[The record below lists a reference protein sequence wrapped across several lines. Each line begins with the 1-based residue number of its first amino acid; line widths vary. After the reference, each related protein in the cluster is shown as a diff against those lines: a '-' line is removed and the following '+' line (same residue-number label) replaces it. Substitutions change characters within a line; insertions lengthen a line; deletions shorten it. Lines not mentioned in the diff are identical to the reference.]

1 MLRTVHARRSAF
13 LAVALLVA
21 TAASAQ
27 EVRVVTSGGF
37 TEAYKVLAPQF
48 ERQTKIKVVSGF
60 GASMGAT
67 PDAIPNRLKRGEAID
82 VIILAAPGLDPLIK
96 NGMVDAAT
104 RVDLVRS
111 LIGMAVRTG
120 APKPDITTLE
130 AFKRTLLQ
138 AKSIGVSDS
147 ASGVYLRMDLF
158 PRLAIEPRKVKVIDA
173 RERVGDALARGDV
186 EIGFQ
191 QISELRP
198 VPGITIVGPL
208 PQGAQQVTIFS
219 AAIPKTAKNIDAAKR
234 LIQFLTSPAAA
245 PVIQEKGLEPIRPSN
260 ARSALAG
267 AIDIHVHTEPDSRP
281 RSVDGI
287 EAAQQAKAHGM
298 RALVLKNHYEYTSGL
313 AYIVG
318 KQVPGI
324 EVFGGVDL
332 NLTVGGMNPAAVEY
346 MAATTGGRGKLVW
359 MSTFDA
365 ENQVKFSKENRPF
378 VSVSKNGQLLQ
389 ATKDVIAAIAKHN
402 LVLATG
408 HVSPEEGLMLVR
420 EAKRQGVQ
428 RIVIT
433 HAMND
438 PIRMSVPQMQEAAKL
453 GAFIEFV
460 GGNITDADGK
470 ARMDRFADAIKKVGP
485 EFCILSS
492 DLGQKG
498 NPLPTD
504 GFGAFIE
511 TMKAHG
517 FTEVQIDGMAR
528 RNPAM
533 LLGLPQS

>member
-13 LAVALLVA
+13 LLVALLVA
-21 TAASAQ
+21 TVASAQ
-27 EVRVVTSGGF
+27 EVRVITSGGF

-96 NGMVDAAT
+96 SGVVDAST

-111 LIGMAVRTG
+111 LIAMAVRTG

-138 AKSIGVSDS
+138 AKSVGVSDS

-158 PRLAIEPRKVKVIDA
+158 PRLGIEPSKVKVIDA

-186 EIGFQ
+186 DIGFQ

-208 PQGAQQVTIFS
+208 PQGAQQVTIFA
-219 AAIPKTAKNIDAAKR
+219 AAIPKTAKNIDAANR
-234 LIQFLTSPAAA
+234 LIQFLASPAAA
-245 PVIQEKGLEPIRPSN
+245 PVIQEKGLEPIRQAS

-287 EAAQQAKAHGM
+287 EAAQQAKARGM

-389 ATKDVIAAIAKHN
+389 ATRDVIAAIAKHN

-408 HVSPEEGLMLVR
+408 HVSPDEGLMLVR

-460 GGNITDADGK
+460 GGNITDVDGK

-511 TMKAHG
+511 AMKAHG
-517 FTEVQIDGMAR
+517 FTDAQIDRMAR
-528 RNPAM
+528 RNPAT
-533 LLGLPQS
+533 LLGLTQS

>member
-1 MLRTVHARRSAF
+1 MRIRR
-13 LAVALLVA
+13 VAW
-21 TAASAQ
+21 TAAA
-27 EVRVVTSGGF
+27 G
-37 TEAYKVLAPQF
+37 
-48 ERQTKIKVVSGF
+48 
-60 GASMGAT
+60 
-67 PDAIPNRLKRGEAID
+67 
-82 VIILAAPGLDPLIK
+82 IIAA
-96 NGMVDAAT
+96 
-104 RVDLVRS
+104 
-111 LIGMAVRTG
+111 
-120 APKPDITTLE
+120 
-130 AFKRTLLQ
+130 
-138 AKSIGVSDS
+138 SIG
-147 ASGVYLRMDLF
+147 
-158 PRLAIEPRKVKVIDA
+158 LA
-173 RERVGDALARGDV
+173 G
-186 EIGFQ
+186 
-191 QISELRP
+191 
-198 VPGITIVGPL
+198 
-208 PQGAQQVTIFS
+208 GAQRGG
-219 AAIPKTAKNIDAAKR
+219 PEGPP
-234 LIQFLTSPAAA
+234 LT
-245 PVIQEKGLEPIRPSN
+245 
-260 ARSALAG
+260 G

-281 RSVDGI
+281 RSVDAI
-287 EAAQQAKAHGM
+287 EAVQQAKARGM
-298 RALVLKNHYEYTSGL
+298 RAIVLKNHYEYTSGL

-318 KQVPGI
+318 NQVPGI

-453 GAFIEFV
+453 GALVEFV
-460 GGNITDADGK
+460 GGNIGDADGK
-470 ARMDRFADAIKKVGP
+470 ARMDRFADAIRKVGP

-504 GFGAFIE
+504 GFNAFIGA
-511 TMKAHG
+511 MKAHG